1 MRDSSK
7 EIYVKKVKRFF
18 KSIPA
23 ECNAYDF
30 VRGIY
35 DAAPESNKSIAI
47 GYVQKNGKTILFSG
61 DLILISF

>member
-1 MRDSSK
+1 MGETQYTRQQEYIARNRND
-7 EIYVKKVKRFF
+7 V
-18 KSIPA
+18 
-23 ECNAYDF
+23 YDF